1 MKDSLEHETLYLRYF
16 KKLLELK
23 EKFSNLTESDNSA
36 IEQILDTSYADNFIE
51 HYMEESSMK
60 GQKSVRNRLR
70 KDLLQKFEV
79 GSQTERNEEV
89 FELLMIELI
98 DLEESFIDA

>member
-1 MKDSLEHETLYLRYF
+1 
-16 KKLLELK
+16 
-23 EKFSNLTESDNSA
+23 
-36 IEQILDTSYADNFIE
+36 
-51 HYMEESSMK
+51 MK